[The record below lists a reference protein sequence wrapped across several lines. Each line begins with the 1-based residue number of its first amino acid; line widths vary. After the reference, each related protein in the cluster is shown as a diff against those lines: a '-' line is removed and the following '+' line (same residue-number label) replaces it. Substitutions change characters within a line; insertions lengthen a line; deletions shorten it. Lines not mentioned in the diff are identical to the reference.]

1 MRSTFS
7 NLIYIFMENMNGYVK
22 TIKQCVGKKV
32 NTSDSDLSF
41 KMGLVSQAETTSF
54 Y

>member
-1 MRSTFS
+1 MAMLRPS
-7 NLIYIFMENMNGYVK
+7 NNAW
-22 TIKQCVGKKV
+22 GKKV

-41 KMGLVSQAETTSF
+41 KMGLVSQAEATSF